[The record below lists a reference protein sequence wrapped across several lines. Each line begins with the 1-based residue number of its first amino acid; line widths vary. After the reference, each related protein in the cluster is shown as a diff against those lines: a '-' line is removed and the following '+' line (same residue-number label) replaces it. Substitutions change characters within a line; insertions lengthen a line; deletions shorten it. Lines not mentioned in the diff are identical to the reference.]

1 MSCRAAHPALLT
13 VKFPTKTAGFPL
25 EMPFPYYSG
34 HSSENGL
41 LIDAIEQKSGLIHP
55 VMPGKSRLVGRDV

>member
-1 MSCRAAHPALLT
+1 M
-13 VKFPTKTAGFPL
+13 VKFPTKTAGFL
-25 EMPFPYYSG
+25 LVLPFPYYSG
-34 HSSENGL
+34 HSSQNGL

>member
-1 MSCRAAHPALLT
+1 M

-25 EMPFPYYSG
+25 VLPFPYYSG

-41 LIDAIEQKSGLIHP
+41 LIDAIEQKSGLILS
-55 VMPGKSRLVGRDV
+55 VMPGESRLEGRGV